1 MMLDPE
7 RIVLVTPSDHLIKEQ
22 SEYERVVARA
32 NILAKEGYLVTFGI
46 VPTSAETGYGYIEC
60 DDIEIEMVKGFHEKP
75 DIETAELYLK
85 SGKHYWNSGMFCFK
99 AGVFLEELAKYSPE
113 IFIRCKSA
121 IDNAD
126 SSNIIRIK
134 LEDMISIPDESIDY
148 AVMEKS
154 DRIKVLK
161 SDIRWSDIGS
171 FDALYNEL
179 PKDVFGNTIYTKH
192 ISIESHNNLVLGENR
207 SIATI
212 DVDDLIIVDAGDAIL
227 VSKKGSSQKVRQVIT
242 ELKKDNTDLNNTHQ
256 TVYRPWGT
264 YSVLEENNNYKIKR
278 VIVMPGKRLSLQK
291 HLHRSEHWTVVSGNA
306 LIQIGQNEMLLNLK
320 ESTYIPA
327 GEIHRLSNIG
337 EVELILIEVQV
348 GDYLG
353 EDDIVRFK
361 DDYQRG

>member
-1 MMLDPE
+1 
-7 RIVLVTPSDHLIKEQ
+7 
-22 SEYERVVARA
+22 
-32 NILAKEGYLVTFGI
+32 
-46 VPTSAETGYGYIEC
+46 
-60 DDIEIEMVKGFHEKP
+60 
-75 DIETAELYLK
+75 
-85 SGKHYWNSGMFCFK
+85 
-99 AGVFLEELAKYSPE
+99 
-113 IFIRCKSA
+113 
-121 IDNAD
+121 
-126 SSNIIRIK
+126 
-134 LEDMISIPDESIDY
+134 
-148 AVMEKS
+148 
-154 DRIKVLK
+154 
-161 SDIRWSDIGS
+161 
-171 FDALYNEL
+171 
-179 PKDVFGNTIYTKH
+179 
-192 ISIESHNNLVLGENR
+192 VLGENR